1 MNLGEYLG
9 AGAGITKGLWRLNG
23 NSNDASGN
31 GYNGTDTGIAYG
43 LAHGRFGQGA
53 SFVQASSSNIALP
66 SSIDTPLANGSFT
79 FGGWFNQQVNSPVV
93 LSRGV
98 VYAGSNYYGLSITL
112 SGSSVIFVRNINTT
126 TAYQLTLSCTVPA
139 SVFFFLVLTFDKSN
153 GDTKAYVNGTLG
165 ASGTM
170 SSYASNVAYHAS
182 FDTGWHLGALMRNL
196 SDAFY
201 THKEDEVFLEN
212 VIWSPTMVQKYYTRA
227 LGRGVFAPSS
237 SM

>member
-1 MNLGEYLG
+1 MSLGEYLG
-9 AGAGITKGLWRLNG
+9 AGSGTTKLLLKLNG
-23 NSNDASGN
+23 NANDDGGNSN
-31 GYNGTDTGIAYG
+31 NGTANGVTWG
-43 LAHGRFGQGA
+43 LSHGRFGQGA
-53 SFVQASSSNIALP
+53 SFVAGSSSNIALP

-98 VYAGSNYYGLSITL
+98 VNTGSNYYGLSITL

-126 TAYQLTLSCTVPA
+126 TAYQLTLSCTVPT

-182 FDTGWHLGALMRNL
+182 YDEGWRLGALMRNL
-196 SDAFY
+196 SNTFY
-201 THKEDEVFLEN
+201 THRQDMVFIDN
-212 VIWSPTMVQKYYTRA
+212 TIWTEKQVRNFYTWS
-227 LGRGVFAPSS
+227 LGRGVFAPS
-237 SM
+237 